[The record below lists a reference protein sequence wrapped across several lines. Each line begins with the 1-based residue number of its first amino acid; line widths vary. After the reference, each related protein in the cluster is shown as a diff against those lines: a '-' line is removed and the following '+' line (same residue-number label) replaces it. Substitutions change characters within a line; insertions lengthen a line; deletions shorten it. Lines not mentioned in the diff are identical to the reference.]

1 MTTLASTHF
10 DQSSPRQRWAQP
22 LAWLLALACCAAGVY
37 GLLLRF
43 EQGHAAAAYGS
54 YVPWGLWIAAY
65 VAFIGSSA
73 GAFALAAVILMLRQ
87 EKYYGVARLAILV
100 ALAAFAVGMTNV
112 WLDLGH
118 PLRAWKLLLQTSW
131 TSVMGWM
138 SWFYVIYGVI
148 LLLGLVASIRG
159 KIPRF
164 VQRLAFLAFIFA
176 VIFAGAE
183 GALFGVV
190 GARAV
195 WESGLT
201 PVLFLAEAGL
211 FGVGLVMVTAFIFN
225 QLSPAIARRLGTITL
240 VLLGVVIVLEWAEYS
255 TGLYAAV
262 PAKSATLWTI
272 LTGPYWWVFWGL
284 HLGLGVVV
292 PALLLL
298 FNRGNV
304 LLTGIAGALVASMGL
319 ATKLNLVIPALAQ
332 EELEG
337 LAHAFSGPGLT
348 FAYFPSLMEWLVW
361 LGTLGLGG
369 MIVLLGYWVF
379 GLAKSTT
386 VSK

>member
-1 MTTLASTHF
+1 MTAISSTHF
-10 DQSSPRQRWAQP
+10 EQPIQRQRWAQP
-22 LAWLLALACCAAGVY
+22 LAWLLAIVCCIAGVY

-43 EQGHAAAAYGS
+43 DQGHAAAAYGS

-73 GAFALAAVILMLRQ
+73 GAFAFAAVILMLRQ
-87 EKYYGVARLAILV
+87 EAYYPIARLAILV

-118 PLRAWKLLLQTSW
+118 PLRAWKLLLETAW
-131 TSVMGWM
+131 TSIMGWM
-138 SWFYVIYGVI
+138 SWFYVIYGLI
-148 LLLGLVASIRG
+148 LLLGLLASIRG
-159 KIPRF
+159 RIPAF
-164 VQRLAFLAFIFA
+164 VQRWAFLAFIFA

-183 GALFGVV
+183 GALFGVI

-211 FGVGLVMVTAFIFN
+211 FGLSLVIATAFIFN
-225 QLSPAIARRLGTITL
+225 QLSPKIARRLGMVIL
-240 VLLGVVIVLEWAEYS
+240 VLLGLVIVLEWAEYS

-262 PAKSATLWTI
+262 PAKSSTLLTI

-284 HLGLGVVV
+284 HLGLGIVV

-298 FNRGNV
+298 FGRGQV
-304 LLTGIAGALVASMGL
+304 FLTGVAGALVAGMGL

-379 GLAKSTT
+379 GLAKTT
-386 VSK
+386 VVRK